1 MLTSSAGDTVMSI
14 LVTLWLAASTAA
26 AAGDPPPWPESLKC
40 AAHVQAWAELA
51 RDANSGMPE
60 ESSFDAAIF
69 WSMAAMEAARRDK
82 VESPAVAE
90 AAQKA
95 ERARVKPLLAA
106 EDPAAAAVLAA
117 CVKQVPPIR

>member
-1 MLTSSAGDTVMSI
+1 MSI
-14 LVTLWLAASTAA
+14 LATLLFAASTAA
-26 AAGDPPPWPESLKC
+26 ASGPPPWPESLKC

-51 RDANSGMPE
+51 KEANGGMPE
-60 ESSFDAAIF
+60 DKSFDAAIF

-82 VESPAVAE
+82 VESAAVAE

-106 EDPAAAAVLAA
+106 KDPAADAVLAD
-117 CVKQVPPIR
+117 CVRQVPPIR

>member
-1 MLTSSAGDTVMSI
+1 MTI
-14 LVTLWLAASTAA
+14 LATLLFAASTAA
-26 AAGDPPPWPESLKC
+26 AASGPPPWPESLKC

-51 RDANSGMPE
+51 KEANGGLPE
-60 ESSFDAAIF
+60 DKSFDAAIF

-82 VESPAVAE
+82 VESAAVAE

-106 EDPAAAAVLAA
+106 KDPAAGAILEA

>member
-1 MLTSSAGDTVMSI
+1 MSA
-14 LVTLWLAASTAA
+14 LVTLWLAAATVAPS
-26 AAGDPPPWPESLKC
+26 GPPPWPESSKC

-51 RDANSGMPE
+51 REANGGMPE
-60 ESSFDAAIF
+60 DKSFDAAIF

-90 AAQKA
+90 AAQKT

-106 EDPAAAAVLAA
+106 KDPAAGAVLAD

>member
-1 MLTSSAGDTVMSI
+1 
-14 LVTLWLAASTAA
+14 
-26 AAGDPPPWPESLKC
+26 
-40 AAHVQAWAELA
+40 
-51 RDANSGMPE
+51 
-60 ESSFDAAIF
+60 
-69 WSMAAMEAARRDK
+69 

>member
-1 MLTSSAGDTVMSI
+1 MSI
-14 LVTLWLAASTAA
+14 LVTLWLAASIAA
-26 AAGDPPPWPESLKC
+26 APEGPPPWPESLKC

-51 RDANSGMPE
+51 RDANGGMPE
-60 ESSFDAAIF
+60 DRSFDAAIF

>member
-1 MLTSSAGDTVMSI
+1 MSMFVI
-14 LVTLWLAASTAA
+14 LWFAASTVAA
-26 AAGDPPPWPESLKC
+26 PGGPPPWPESLKC

-51 RDANSGMPE
+51 KEANDGMPE
-60 ESSFDAAIF
+60 DRSFDAAIF
-69 WSMAAMEAARRDK
+69 WSMAAMEAARRAK

-106 EDPAAAAVLAA
+106 KDPAAEAVLAA

>member
-1 MLTSSAGDTVMSI
+1 MSI

-26 AAGDPPPWPESLKC
+26 APGGPPPWPESLRC

-51 RDANSGMPE
+51 KEANGGMPE
-60 ESSFDAAIF
+60 DRSFDAAIF

-82 VESPAVAE
+82 VESAAVAE
-90 AAQKA
+90 AAQKT

-106 EDPAAAAVLAA
+106 KDPAAEAVLAA

>member
-1 MLTSSAGDTVMSI
+1 MPVLLT
-14 LVTLWLAASTAA
+14 LLLAAAIAA
-26 AAGDPPPWPESLKC
+26 TSGPPPWPESLKC

-51 RDANSGMPE
+51 REANGGLPE
-60 ESSFDAAIF
+60 DRSFDAAIF

-106 EDPAAAAVLAA
+106 QDPDAGTVLAA